1 MGIIALA
8 MIAAL
13 GYAAVPHAP
22 DDLAL
27 YQHASAPHEACKAA
41 AGAILALRKG
51 QSTIFLDDCA
61 APIVT
66 RISNQPGH
74 LIVTRVVDTTF
85 DAGERALATYSVL
98 VDGNAASTW
107 RVLEVRRAPNKLTLD
122 ASLLMTSGA
131 TYGAEVRQQ
140 AQQ

>member
-1 MGIIALA
+1 

-13 GYAAVPHAP
+13 GYIAVPHAP

-41 AGAILALRKG
+41 AAAILALRNG

-61 APIVT
+61 TPIVT
-66 RISNQPGH
+66 RISNQRGQ
-74 LIVTRVVDTTF
+74 LIVTRVVDAPF
-85 DAGERALATYSVL
+85 DAGKRQLATYSVL
-98 VDGNAASTW
+98 VDGSAASTW

-122 ASLLMTSGA
+122 ASMLTTNGA
-131 TYGAEVRQQ
+131 PNGTEAPQQ
-140 AQQ
+140 ALQ